1 MNNVRR
7 EKLRVIAEKI
17 SDLKGEIE
25 ELKDEERGAYDNM
38 PEGLQQADRGV
49 AMEAAVE
56 MLDDAMNDMDSVIT
70 ALEGAQT

>member
-1 MNNVRR
+1 MNKDRR

-25 ELKDEERGAYDNM
+25 ELKDEEQDAFDNM
-38 PEGLQQADRGV
+38 PEGLQQAERGV
-49 AMEAAVE
+49 AMEAVVD

-70 ALEGAQT
+70 ALEGAQE